1 MLPTTDRTTWQLD
14 PTRATVAFS
23 GRANRLA
30 PTFRAAFTSL
40 TGTVVQTGD
49 DVRLAVDIDVT
60 SLTTGNRSW
69 DEMLR
74 AVDPFAAT
82 RHPLASYRGSA
93 ALGDDAVDVAGDL
106 ELRGVL
112 QPVRLTARLEETTRD
127 EVQLTATGEVDRRDF
142 GVRCD
147 LPGLGRL
154 VPSVMR
160 LEIAVSAHRRG

>member
-1 MLPTTDRTTWQLD
+1 MLTTTGQTTWQLD
-14 PTRATVAFS
+14 PRRASVAFS

-40 TGTVVQTGD
+40 TGTVVQSGD

-60 SLTTGNRSW
+60 SLSTGNRSW
-69 DEMLR
+69 DERLR
-74 AVDPFAAT
+74 AIDPFAAA

-93 ALGDDAVDVAGDL
+93 ALTAREVPVAGDL

-112 QPVRLTARLEETTRD
+112 QPVLLTARLEETCDD
-127 EVQLTATGEVDRRDF
+127 EVRLTATGEVDRRDF

-154 VPSVMR
+154 VPTVMR
-160 LEIAVSAHRRG
+160 LEIAVSAQRRG